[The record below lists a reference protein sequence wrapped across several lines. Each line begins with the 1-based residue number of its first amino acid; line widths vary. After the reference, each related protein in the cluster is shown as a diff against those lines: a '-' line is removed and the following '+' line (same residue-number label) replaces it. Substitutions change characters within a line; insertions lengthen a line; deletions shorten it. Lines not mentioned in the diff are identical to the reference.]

1 MDFALLIGLGCVLQA
16 AHAAVLARGPAGKR
30 CEKHR
35 RTAPPVRR
43 TMSPP
48 ARTFRNAPGVANS
61 IPKYVNEDD
70 AKSGTKPRPQ
80 RLEKPVPERGDPHM
94 NEAPVQPLPQGYQW
108 KTVRKHDRH
117 DVIGQ

>member
-1 MDFALLIGLGCVLQA
+1 MLRTLIEIAKTDINLSILRMLRVVIEYQ
-16 AHAAVLARGPAGKR
+16 V
-30 CEKHR
+30 
-35 RTAPPVRR
+35 
-43 TMSPP
+43 S
-48 ARTFRNAPGVANS
+48 NS

-70 AKSGTKPRPQ
+70 AKSGTKPRSQ
-80 RLEKPVPERGDPHM
+80 RLEKPVSERGDPHM